1 MKHIPIIVLVVGL
14 LIAAAGVLQVRT
26 ANAEELT
33 ALQKAQREEA
43 VVQYGALIVATHA
56 AAMAHN
62 QEAFWDA
69 ATDISNASDTPMVTL
84 LEIMQKAEWS
94 YLAIEMW
101 YERYG
106 AIGVEELWTDIS
118 STYAKQTSL

>member
-1 MKHIPIIVLVVGL
+1 MKHIPLFVLVVGL
-14 LIAAAGVLQVRT
+14 LIASAGMLHVRT
-26 ANAEELT
+26 ADAEGLT
-33 ALQKAQREEA
+33 RLEEA
-43 VVQYGALIVATHA
+43 QLEEYSVQYRALILATHA
-56 AAMAHN
+56 AAVAHN
-62 QEAFWDA
+62 QEAFWDV

-106 AIGVEELWTDIS
+106 AIGLEELWTDIS